1 MLIDVYRAV
10 GMAGIVE
17 ADKGLV
23 NNRWKPDGDLAN
35 VMNEVTAGAAM
46 RGVMNACAEPFGLP
60 VLVNRG

>member
-1 MLIDVYRAV
+1 M
-10 GMAGIVE
+10 VE
-17 ADKGLV
+17 ADMGLV

>member
-1 MLIDVYRAV
+1 
-10 GMAGIVE
+10 MAGIVE
-17 ADKGLV
+17 ADMGLV

-35 VMNEVTAGAAM
+35 VMNEVTTGAAM